1 MTVNKSARRTRALQR
16 LQAQL
21 ASGKKNTRE
30 GIKELDNKDIARINR
45 EIEIL
50 QR

>member
-1 MTVNKSARRTRALQR
+1 MTVNKNVRRASALKR

-21 ASGKKNTRE
+21 ASGKKNTKE
-30 GIKELDNKDIARINR
+30 GSVELDAKDIARINR

-50 QR
+50 QK